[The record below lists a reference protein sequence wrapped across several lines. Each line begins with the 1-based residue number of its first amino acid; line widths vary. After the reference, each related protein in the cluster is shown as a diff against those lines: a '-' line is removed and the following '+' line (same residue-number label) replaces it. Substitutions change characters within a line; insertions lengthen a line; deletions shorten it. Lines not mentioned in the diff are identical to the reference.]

1 MDIIS
6 QKILLS
12 ETPLDITDKC
22 ILSFN
27 QLMAD
32 NMNKAMK
39 AIGILRK
46 LQSILAR
53 LSLLT
58 IYKSFIRPHLDY
70 GGVIYDQP
78 FDNLFLSGIDFIQYK
93 AVLAKTGAIRSSSSL
108 VKNVIRN

>member
-12 ETPLDITDKC
+12 ETPLNVTGKC

-32 NMNKAMK
+32 NMNKVMK

-46 LQSILAR
+46 LQSILGR

-58 IYKSFIRPHLDY
+58 ICKSFMRPHLDY
-70 GGVIYDQP
+70 VDVIYDQP
-78 FDNLFLSGIDFIQYK
+78 FDKLFLSGIDSIQYN
-93 AVLAKTGAIRSSSSL
+93 AVLAKTGAIRGSSRL